1 MANYGGFG
9 VRSGPS
15 GPPREKPQF
24 GNPHNSTSP
33 PPPQF
38 GFPNIAPPPA
48 AAISEQNGAF
58 LGNGAIV
65 SPPKNGQ
72 SPMLSFGA
80 NPSSGALPFSFD
92 EAGRDTIYQSRLDN
106 QSNLLEKNASSRNQ
120 EKPSVSL
127 HNIDSEGAKAK
138 IVNSQNPKRTRS
150 PPPLYDDDILLG
162 NSYSTEVETE
172 REMQAKAKRLARFSV
187 ELSQPAQSNH
197 DNTKAKFSG
206 NKSNQASVER
216 NKFISEQPVEGSGAS
231 ILTDYVRPDSSS
243 AIIGLCPDMCPDSE
257 REERERKGDL
267 DKYERLDGDRNQT
280 SKLLAVKKYNRMAE
294 REAVLIRPMPV
305 LQKTMDYLLALL
317 DQPYDDSFL
326 GMYNFLWD
334 RMRAIRMDLRMQ
346 HIFNHDA
353 VTMLEQMIRLH
364 VIAMHELCEYK
375 KGEGFSEGFD
385 AHLNIEQ
392 MNKTSVELFQ
402 IYDDHK
408 KNGISVFS
416 EKEIR
421 VYYALLKLDK
431 HPGYKLRTQA
441 LASLH
446 GGLQFNQGI
455 PISHVTK
462 WIAMEEEG
470 IESLLEYHGFL
481 IKDFEEPY
489 MVKEGPFLNIDKDY
503 PTKCS
508 KLVHLKKSKKIIEDV
523 LHCDKLVQPVA
534 LAKQDFFAKIEKH
547 KPDLLP
553 VVNAKKIVHA
563 DEEMIDNEVLVDD
576 SRVPPVSELRQRVK
590 IINPAAEVGLTPRN
604 APPVYHFP
612 QPVPAK
618 VGTVSQ
624 ITHETV
630 CNNSLENGMVGQ
642 VTHKTIRNNSFVKK
656 IQSSTLHT
664 PQETVSGTA
673 REIDSANGSYFESVP
688 VSSAPQSVVIGSPGP
703 AERTM
708 SLQNIEEEDAA
719 IAQEN
724 EYEEGIETQQKNEAA
739 MAKLKLILRLWK
751 RRSWKLREL
760 REHRQLAASAALSSL
775 SLGPPIGIINTGLRH
790 VSELDI
796 DDAMRE
802 RRKRQ
807 ARSWSRLNVSSVIA
821 EILSKRNPDARCLC
835 WKLIVCSKTKSTE
848 DRSGCRNQVDS
859 LGGQWLSSKLMGA
872 RNKLDDEL
880 EFSSPSLS
888 IWKHWVNSNHG
899 ISSTLCL
906 SVIRERECNEPEDT
920 ASGASGVLFLVTERV
935 ALELQ
940 KNRLHD
946 VVMSLPSG
954 SQLPLLVVS
963 DKYQGDML
971 APPTTIVEGLGL
983 RFIDKTRISSFTV
996 VSLVENNSPG
1006 HMDGFFSN
1014 DRLVEGLQWLA
1025 SESPVQPVLRCVKT
1039 RDLVMNHLNSSLE
1052 LLESTDASIVGP
1064 NNCISAFNEALK
1076 RSSEEVADAAD
1087 KNPTMWP
1094 CPEINML
1101 KERTF
1106 EHKVVQ
1112 SFLPSI
1118 GWSSPVVIKLI
1129 GNAIQGCMLPF
1140 FSEDLSWLS
1149 VASDMG
1155 TEIHDQK
1162 SELEK
1167 CLVSYLVDSAKMM
1180 DWALAAREASVM
1192 LQTRARPELQGQKYR
1207 IVPRWVAIF
1216 RRIFHWRLIKLT
1228 SEAPSVAYI
1237 LEDDG
1242 KFMKPC
1248 EVTPVKF
1255 DAREHSATSPPPN
1268 LQISE
1273 NMSIEGGKRPVLP
1286 QMSLDEMLE
1295 VCCTPIVSWREP
1307 SGLRDIRPL
1316 SNLSNKLY
1324 EAWDVARAHENTKD
1338 DGRQPVNGS
1347 SAESDDAFLPNGHL
1361 WKGETAMVDFTEK
1374 KESDKL
1380 QKLLARCNMLQDMID
1395 EKLSIYF

>member
-1 MANYGGFG
+1 
-9 VRSGPS
+9 
-15 GPPREKPQF
+15 
-24 GNPHNSTSP
+24 
-33 PPPQF
+33 
-38 GFPNIAPPPA
+38 
-48 AAISEQNGAF
+48 
-58 LGNGAIV
+58 
-65 SPPKNGQ
+65 
-72 SPMLSFGA
+72 
-80 NPSSGALPFSFD
+80 
-92 EAGRDTIYQSRLDN
+92 
-106 QSNLLEKNASSRNQ
+106 
-120 EKPSVSL
+120 
-127 HNIDSEGAKAK
+127 
-138 IVNSQNPKRTRS
+138 
-150 PPPLYDDDILLG
+150 
-162 NSYSTEVETE
+162 
-172 REMQAKAKRLARFSV
+172 
-187 ELSQPAQSNH
+187 
-197 DNTKAKFSG
+197 
-206 NKSNQASVER
+206 
-216 NKFISEQPVEGSGAS
+216 
-231 ILTDYVRPDSSS
+231 
-243 AIIGLCPDMCPDSE
+243 
-257 REERERKGDL
+257 
-267 DKYERLDGDRNQT
+267 
-280 SKLLAVKKYNRMAE
+280 MAE

-408 KNGISVFS
+408 KNGITVFS

-421 VYYALLKLDK
+421 GYYALLKLDK
-431 HPGYKLRTQA
+431 HPGYKVEPAELSLDLSKMTPETRQTPEILFARDVARACRTCNFIAFFRLAKKATYLQACLMHAHFAKLRTQA

-576 SRVPPVSELRQRVK
+576 SHVPPVSELRQRVK

-612 QPVPAK
+612 QPVPAM

-630 CNNSLENGMVGQ
+630 CNNSLENGMVSQ

-656 IQSSTLHT
+656 IQSSTLHA
-664 PQETVSGTA
+664 PQETVTGTA

-724 EYEEGIETQQKNEAA
+724 EYEEDIETQQKNEAA

-775 SLGPPIGIINTGLRH
+775 SLGPPIGIINTGLSH

-859 LGGQWLSSKLMGA
+859 LGGQWLSSKLMGV

-880 EFSSPSLS
+880 DFSSPSLS

-940 KNRLHD
+940 KARLHD

-983 RFIDKTRISSFTV
+983 HFIDKTRISSFTV

-1006 HMDGFFSN
+1006 HIDGFFSN
-1014 DRLVEGLQWLA
+1014 DRLVEGLEWLA

-1039 RDLVMNHLNSSLE
+1039 RDLAMNHLNSSLE

-1064 NNCISAFNEALK
+1064 NHCISAFNEALK
-1076 RSSEEVADAAD
+1076 RSSEEVANAAD

-1101 KERTF
+1101 KGRTF
-1106 EHKVVQ
+1106 EHKVVR

-1129 GNAIQGCMLPF
+1129 GNAIQGCVLPF

-1192 LQTRARPELQGQKYR
+1192 LQTCARPELQGQKYR

-1228 SEAPSVAYI
+1228 SGAPSVAYI

-1255 DAREHSATSPPPN
+1255 DAREHSATSPPSN

-1273 NMSIEGGKRPVLP
+1273 NMSIEGGKRPTLP

-1324 EAWDVARAHENTKD
+1324 EARDVASAHENTKN

-1380 QKLLARCNMLQDMID
+1380 QKLLAQCNMLQDMID